1 MRHLIQRLLSAGLLT
16 GVLVLGGLAQVRN
29 RVGAAATPAAMSLVA
44 PTKIVIFHPRG
55 TKGAPVAGDCGMGE
69 SQALD
74 RSDAWRCIVGNV
86 IYDPCFSTSPHA
98 TWVICAVEP
107 GKPIGIKVTL
117 SKPLPT
123 HAPAKDQQPWFI
135 TLGDGTGC
143 GFVSGA
149 TFGFGGQRANYGCT
163 QNDWLIG
170 LPTTGKVWWAV
181 EARMT
186 GKFGPN
192 GPIAAHIWGVSVASV
207 VL

>member
-1 MRHLIQRLLSAGLLT
+1 MKHLTRRIISVGLLT
-16 GVLVLGGLAQVRN
+16 GALCVGGLSQVKAP
-29 RVGAAATPAAMSLVA
+29 VSAAAIPTAMSLVT
-44 PTKIVIFHPRG
+44 PTKVITFHPKG
-55 TKGAPVAGDCGMGE
+55 TKGAAVAGDCGMGE

-74 RSDAWRCIVGNV
+74 RADAWRCIVGNV
-86 IYDPCFSTSPHA
+86 IYDPCFSTSSHA

-107 GKPIGIKVTL
+107 GKPVGIKVNL
-117 SKPLPT
+117 AKPLPT
-123 HAPAKDQQPWFI
+123 HAPARDKQPWVI
-135 TLGDGTGC
+135 TLGDGTSC

-163 QNDWLIG
+163 KTDWLIG

-192 GPIAAHIWGVSVASV
+192 GPTAAHIWAVSVASV